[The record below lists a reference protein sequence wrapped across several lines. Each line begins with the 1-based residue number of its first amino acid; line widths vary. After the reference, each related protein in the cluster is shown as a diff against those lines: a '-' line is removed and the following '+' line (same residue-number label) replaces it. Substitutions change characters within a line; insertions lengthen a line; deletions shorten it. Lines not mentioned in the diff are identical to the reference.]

1 MRHSRVTGGQL
12 FPLEK
17 SPRPMKAGI
26 GSNYASRWIDKI
38 NAITA
43 GITDGDQSILFH
55 YQTSQ
60 KGTCIGNGSN
70 NIADAG

>member
-1 MRHSRVTGGQL
+1 
-12 FPLEK
+12 
-17 SPRPMKAGI
+17 MKAGI